1 MVLLLEPGDPQTSA
15 EMTEV
20 LGWGSAL
27 SRRVARCRPP
37 PLALLAR
44 LEHRFRKPLLYP
56 AELRG
61 RKDFLA
67 YPQRVWDSCLGLRS
81 LFYLMWR
88 AEWTKERTGAL
99 PSEGRGREFE
109 SRRVRQKLCTIRL
122 FNWL

>member
-1 MVLLLEPGDPQTSA
+1 MSIPSPRVSQVRFTVRWPSARSHAPTMVLLLEPGDPQTSA

-37 PLALLAR
+37 PLALLAQ

-61 RKDFLA
+61 RGRR
-67 YPQRVWDSCLGLRS
+67 YSIRCL
-81 LFYLMWR
+81 Y
-88 AEWTKERTGAL
+88 
-99 PSEGRGREFE
+99 
-109 SRRVRQKLCTIRL
+109 RL
-122 FNWL
+122 LL